1 MKFSEIF
8 DILSREIGHDAARRA
23 CEAICREAQGES
35 VHIPRRAGRPE
46 IRPDDTPAAV
56 QVRYQVC
63 ARTARNWVNRWR
75 S

>member
-1 MKFSEIF
+1 MRFSELAE
-8 DILSREIGHDAARRA
+8 ILERALGADAARRA
-23 CEAICREAQGES
+23 CEAICREACGEQ

>member
-1 MKFSEIF
+1 MRFSELAE
-8 DILSREIGHDAARRA
+8 ILERTLGADAARLA
-23 CEAICREAQGES
+23 CEAICREAQGEQ